1 MILFIKQRSRC
12 RKEDFH
18 EVRHSS
24 NDPERAQDGFLADVS
39 VRRLHQLL
47 DLARQVAGHLG
58 RRNRAERA
66 ERKADDELCWAVEV
80 TKIGK

>member
-1 MILFIKQRSRC
+1 MILFIQQRSGS
-12 RKEDFH
+12 RKEDLH

-24 NDPERAQDGFLADVS
+24 NDPERAQDGFLPDVS

-47 DLARQVAGHLG
+47 DLAGQVARHLR
-58 RRNRAERA
+58 RRNRAERT

-80 TKIGK
+80 AKIGK